1 MKRKGL
7 LSILLVGALAFS
19 LTGCGKKDD
28 KTIKIGV
35 TPVPHE
41 EIVNEI
47 KPLVEAKGYKLEIIE
62 FNDYVTPNTALAEK
76 ELDANFFQH
85 VPYLEETN
93 KEKGLDLTWVAKIHI
108 EPMGLY
114 SKKVT
119 KFADIK
125 DGANIAIPN
134 DASNGSRALK
144 LLADNGL
151 FKVKDAELISPADIT
166 ENPKNIKITE
176 LDAAQLP
183 RTLDDAKVDAA
194 VINTNYAL
202 DAGLNPLKDA
212 LVIESKDSPYAN
224 VLAVRKGDE
233 ETEKTKILK
242 EALTSSDVKTFIE
255 KKYDGSIV
263 PAF

>member
-19 LTGCGKKDD
+19 LTACGKKED

-35 TPVPHE
+35 SPVPHE

-47 KPLVEAKGYKLEIIE
+47 KPLVEAKGYTLEVVE

-85 VPYLEETN
+85 VPYLENMN

-114 SKKVT
+114 SQKVKK
-119 KFADIK
+119 FEDIK
-125 DGANIAIPN
+125 DGATIAIPN
-134 DASNGSRALK
+134 DASNGARALK

-151 FKVKDAELISPADIT
+151 FKVKDAELISPNDIT

-183 RTLDDAKVDAA
+183 RTLSDVDAA

-212 LVIESKDSPYAN
+212 LIIESKDSPYAN
-224 VLAVRKGDE
+224 ILAVRKGDE
-233 ETEKTKILK
+233 ETEKTKVLK
-242 EALTSSDVKTFIE
+242 DALTSPEAKKFIE
-255 KKYDGSIV
+255 EKYDGSII

>member
-19 LTGCGKKDD
+19 LTACGKKED

-85 VPYLEETN
+85 VPYLDETN

-202 DAGLNPLKDA
+202 DAGLNP
-212 LVIESKDSPYAN
+212 
-224 VLAVRKGDE
+224 
-233 ETEKTKILK
+233 
-242 EALTSSDVKTFIE
+242 VKML
-255 KKYDGSIV
+255 
-263 PAF
+263 

>member
-7 LSILLVGALAFS
+7 LSVLLVGALAFS
-19 LTGCGKKDD
+19 LTACGKKDD

-47 KPLVEAKGYKLEIIE
+47 KPLVEAKGYELEIVE

-85 VPYLEETN
+85 VPYLDETN

-114 SKKVT
+114 SEKIT
-119 KFADIK
+119 KFGDIK
-125 DGANIAIPN
+125 DGSTIAIPN

-151 FKVKDAELISPADIT
+151 FKVKDGELVSPNDIT

-183 RTLDDAKVDAA
+183 RTLTDVDAA

-202 DAGLNPLKDA
+202 DAGLNPVKDA

-224 VLAVRKGDE
+224 ILAVRKGDE
-233 ETEKTKILK
+233 ETEKTKVLK
-242 EALTSSDVKTFIE
+242 EALTSSDAKKFIE
-255 KKYDGSIV
+255 EKYDGSIV

>member
-7 LSILLVGALAFS
+7 LSVLLVGALAFS
-19 LTGCGKKDD
+19 LTACGKKDD

-35 TPVPHE
+35 TPVPHK
-41 EIVNEI
+41 EIVEEI
-47 KPLVEAKGYKLEIIE
+47 KPLVEAKGYKLEVIE

-85 VPYLEETN
+85 VPYLDETN
-93 KEKGLDLTWVAKIHI
+93 KEKGLDLVWVAKVHI

-114 SKKVT
+114 SEKIT
-119 KFADIK
+119 KFEDIK
-125 DGANIAIPN
+125 DGSTIAIPN

-151 FKVKDAELISPADIT
+151 FKVKDGELISPNDIT
-166 ENPKNIKITE
+166 ENPKNIKIQE

-183 RTLDDAKVDAA
+183 RTLKDVDAA

-202 DAGLNPLKDA
+202 DAKLNPVKDA

-224 VLAVRKGDE
+224 ILAVRKDDKE
-233 ETEKTKILK
+233 SEKIKVLQ
-242 EALTSSDVKTFIE
+242 EALTSPEAKKFIE
-255 KKYDGSIV
+255 EKYDGSIV